1 MKKIVLATVFIV
13 SIFVSNIFAENKN
26 TISDEYI
33 KIGIKPEKI
42 NGATFGDYFDGMVNG
57 SAISIGSLEVFV
69 DSNTLT
75 YKEIFE
81 VVAKQVEEI
90 DNKYER
96 FYTIESVSYSVPNE
110 AVKGTKDFF
119 IHINLKAKGNYK
131 FKLVSYTDNKLKTLY
146 KSEYAIPVNIT
157 VIKNK

>member
-1 MKKIVLATVFIV
+1 MKKFVLATTFIA
-13 SIFVSNIFAENKN
+13 SIFVSSIFAENKN
-26 TISDEYI
+26 TISYEYI
-33 KIGIKPEKI
+33 KIGIKPEGI
-42 NGATFGDYFDGMVNG
+42 DGATFGDYFDRMVDG
-57 SAISIGSLEVFV
+57 TAVSIGSLEIFV

-75 YKEIFE
+75 YEEIFG

-131 FKLVSYTDNKLKTLY
+131 FKLVSYIDNKLKTSY